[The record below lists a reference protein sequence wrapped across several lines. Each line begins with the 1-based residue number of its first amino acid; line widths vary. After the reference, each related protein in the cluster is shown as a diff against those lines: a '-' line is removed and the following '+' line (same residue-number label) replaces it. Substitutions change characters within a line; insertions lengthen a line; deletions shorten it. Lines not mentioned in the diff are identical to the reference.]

1 MQPATFCSAGYLHLG
16 PPRPEE
22 LRPLPARRAPAVGGT
37 QVLSISRTAALTR
50 LPRMMPL
57 PPPPA
62 PLALAVADCSCSCR
76 PPMASSAAECCCC
89 CCCCVCWEP
98 LPAFLDA
105 SPLPVAPAA
114 AGAVLLAEVPLGS
127 SCGAQSGHVLRW
139 GAKPL
144 PAALA
149 VPPMAVGPA
158 EAEAVSAAPANHPVA
173 QRAAAQS
180 ARGLGL
186 ALAAYPHLPQAA
198 AAAAAAPPCVV
209 VAAAAAAPPPCVVAA
224 AAAAAAAAPF
234 PCVAAAAAAV
244 AAAAAALRPCCSCAA
259 QTAQRWEG
267 TQQRGCSPLA
277 AATGLCWAETHR
289 CLHRTTRQHPT
300 PAALGAA
307 LQSSLVGCPGG
318 QRHLLTGAG
327 TKTRRC
333 LHKTTRQH
341 PTPAALG
348 AALQSSLVGRP
359 EVGQRRLPTF
369 AGPAE
374 CVSCDCSAAWSKDP
388 GEPAGAAAVLRAL
401 ERASCGCGCSGVAV
415 LPLVCTG
422 RAWGVRRDEEERR
435 MNEGDTGDV
444 SSCCCCCCCCSGGT
458 CGAGLLR
465 LSAAAAAAATARCC
479 SFSCWRCCCCCCWRA
494 CWRCCTVKGRGV
506 VVREDVERVST
517 EGGEGGAPPRVRELL
532 LLLLL
537 VCLHAG
543 GEGGG
548 SVVAVAAKACCCCCC
563 CSCCCCFS
571 CRVRGEHTEQR
582 GLGECCEGG
591 TATSGGGAFLRASW
605 LT

>member
-76 PPMASSAAECCCC
+76 
-89 CCCCVCWEP
+89 WEP

-209 VAAAAAAPPPCVVAA
+209 VAAAAAAPPPC
-224 AAAAAAAAPF
+224 
-234 PCVAAAAAAV
+234 
-244 AAAAAALRPCCSCAA
+244 
-259 QTAQRWEG
+259 
-267 TQQRGCSPLA
+267 
-277 AATGLCWAETHR
+277 
-289 CLHRTTRQHPT
+289 
-300 PAALGAA
+300 
-307 LQSSLVGCPGG
+307 
-318 QRHLLTGAG
+318 
-327 TKTRRC
+327 
-333 LHKTTRQH
+333 
-341 PTPAALG
+341 
-348 AALQSSLVGRP
+348 
-359 EVGQRRLPTF
+359 
-369 AGPAE
+369 
-374 CVSCDCSAAWSKDP
+374 
-388 GEPAGAAAVLRAL
+388 
-401 ERASCGCGCSGVAV
+401 
-415 LPLVCTG
+415 
-422 RAWGVRRDEEERR
+422 
-435 MNEGDTGDV
+435 
-444 SSCCCCCCCCSGGT
+444 
-458 CGAGLLR
+458 
-465 LSAAAAAAATARCC
+465 
-479 SFSCWRCCCCCCWRA
+479 
-494 CWRCCTVKGRGV
+494 
-506 VVREDVERVST
+506 
-517 EGGEGGAPPRVRELL
+517 
-532 LLLLL
+532 
-537 VCLHAG
+537 
-543 GEGGG
+543 
-548 SVVAVAAKACCCCCC
+548 
-563 CSCCCCFS
+563 
-571 CRVRGEHTEQR
+571 
-582 GLGECCEGG
+582 
-591 TATSGGGAFLRASW
+591 
-605 LT
+605 